1 MIPLGFSREGF
12 FCFCDNE
19 NGFALRFLLFSQQK
33 KGIIYLLHTQQKKNL
48 LEGRTMEESRFE
60 LFDGLIASAG
70 KTLQRIKTNK
80 MEKYGLG
87 SPHTTCLC
95 KLGKAGDT
103 GVTQKELT
111 EQEGI
116 DRAQVSRVL
125 RDLEQKELV
134 EAVGSSAYKRRY
146 CLTEKGRRIT
156 AEINS
161 IILEIN
167 RYVSEEISD
176 ADIAVFYR
184 VMQVIDANMKKAEDK
199 FCRGE

>member
-1 MIPLGFSREGF
+1 M
-12 FCFCDNE
+12 
-19 NGFALRFLLFSQQK
+19 K
-33 KGIIYLLHTQQKKNL
+33 
-48 LEGRTMEESRFE
+48 ESRFE

-87 SPHTTCLC
+87 STHTTCLC
-95 KLGKAGDT
+95 KLGKAGEL

-125 RDLEQKELV
+125 RDLEQNGLV

-146 CLTEKGRRIT
+146 CLTEKGRKTT
-156 AEINS
+156 AEIND

-167 RYVSEEISD
+167 RYVSEEIS
-176 ADIAVFYR
+176 AEEIAAFYR
-184 VMQVIDANMKKAEDK
+184 VMQVIDANLKKAEDK
-199 FCRGE
+199 FCREARSEEQK

>member
-1 MIPLGFSREGF
+1 M
-12 FCFCDNE
+12 
-19 NGFALRFLLFSQQK
+19 K
-33 KGIIYLLHTQQKKNL
+33 
-48 LEGRTMEESRFE
+48 ESRFE

-87 SPHTTCLC
+87 STHTTCLC
-95 KLGKAGDT
+95 KLGKAGEI

-125 RDLEQKELV
+125 RDLEQNGLV
-134 EAVGSSAYKRRY
+134 EAVGSSAYKRKY
-146 CLTEKGRRIT
+146 CLTEKGKTIT
-156 AEINS
+156 AEIND

-167 RYVSEEISD
+167 RYVSEDIS
-176 ADIAVFYR
+176 AEEIAVFYR
-184 VMQVIDANMKKAEDK
+184 VLQSIDGNLKKAEER
-199 FCRGE
+199 FCCETKKEEKK